1 MVPHQ
6 ACIACQGLWHAHFDV
21 LLPDAPLEVELT
33 EFMGHGAPRCRILI
47 REGGPTMT
55 EDEREGLVLSPDG
68 ARRLLEGREDLTD
81 DERALLLA
89 LASVDA
95 EVGGSLDEKE
105 RAALD
110 ELKAQMEGY
119 DADELAQ
126 AVQHM
131 VTAKSRKGRRLKW
144 PKLKRGRDK
153 RSTDG

>member
-1 MVPHQ
+1 MM
-6 ACIACQGLWHAHFDV
+6 A
-21 LLPDAPLEVELT
+21 
-33 EFMGHGAPRCRILI
+33 
-47 REGGPTMT
+47 
-55 EDEREGLVLSPDG
+55 EDRRQGLVLSPDG

-95 EVGGSLDEKE
+95 EVGRSLDENE

-131 VTAKSRKGRRLKW
+131 VTAKPRKGRRLKW
-144 PKLKRGRDK
+144 PALKRGRGN
-153 RSTDG
+153 RSADG

>member
-1 MVPHQ
+1 MMAENRRDQP
-6 ACIACQGLWHAHFDV
+6 
-21 LLPDAPLEVELT
+21 
-33 EFMGHGAPRCRILI
+33 
-47 REGGPTMT
+47 
-55 EDEREGLVLSPDG
+55 VLSPDG

-89 LASVDA
+89 LASADA
-95 EVGGSLDEKE
+95 EAGRSLGEDE

-110 ELKAQMEGY
+110 ELRTRMEGY

-131 VTAKSRKGRRLKW
+131 VTAKPRKGHSLKW

-153 RSTDG
+153 RSADG

>member
-1 MVPHQ
+1 MMAENRRGEP
-6 ACIACQGLWHAHFDV
+6 
-21 LLPDAPLEVELT
+21 
-33 EFMGHGAPRCRILI
+33 
-47 REGGPTMT
+47 
-55 EDEREGLVLSPDG
+55 VLSPGG

-95 EVGGSLDEKE
+95 EAGRSLDENE

-119 DADELAQ
+119 DAEELAQ

-131 VTAKSRKGRRLKW
+131 VTAKPRKGRRLKW
-144 PKLKRGRDK
+144 PALKRGHGR
-153 RSTDG
+153 RSADG